1 MTSSGTTITPTPP
14 PAQPTQSQVSASGE
28 LLNGRA
34 VALIVSALVLV
45 AFLSVYTKTF
55 LTARTMETLAPWIA
69 VYVLLGL
76 SQAMCL
82 VVGGMNISVGGIGS
96 IVTVLFGVMLAR
108 WSAHPLVS
116 VPLALLVGCLAGLI
130 NGLIITK
137 VKIDSF
143 IVTLCT
149 SFVFVGLKNGISG
162 GEPQS
167 VPDALYWIGQ
177 GSFLGIQMIF
187 AVVIVLLLVASYM
200 YGNTVFGR
208 RLLATGGN
216 IDAARLS
223 GINTNSMITW
233 AHVLSGALA
242 GVCAILYAC
251 YYGSATPTTG
261 DDWVLDSFAVAIIG
275 GTGLNGGSVSPL
287 GIFMGATIYKLIRYG
302 LVALK
307 VNDRYASCFI
317 GALILLSIVV
327 DRVRETYANR
337 QK

>member
-137 VKIDSF
+137 
-143 IVTLCT
+143 
-149 SFVFVGLKNGISG
+149 
-162 GEPQS
+162 
-167 VPDALYWIGQ
+167 
-177 GSFLGIQMIF
+177 
-187 AVVIVLLLVASYM
+187 
-200 YGNTVFGR
+200 
-208 RLLATGGN
+208 
-216 IDAARLS
+216 
-223 GINTNSMITW
+223 
-233 AHVLSGALA
+233 
-242 GVCAILYAC
+242 
-251 YYGSATPTTG
+251 
-261 DDWVLDSFAVAIIG
+261 
-275 GTGLNGGSVSPL
+275 
-287 GIFMGATIYKLIRYG
+287 
-302 LVALK
+302 
-307 VNDRYASCFI
+307 
-317 GALILLSIVV
+317 
-327 DRVRETYANR
+327 
-337 QK
+337 